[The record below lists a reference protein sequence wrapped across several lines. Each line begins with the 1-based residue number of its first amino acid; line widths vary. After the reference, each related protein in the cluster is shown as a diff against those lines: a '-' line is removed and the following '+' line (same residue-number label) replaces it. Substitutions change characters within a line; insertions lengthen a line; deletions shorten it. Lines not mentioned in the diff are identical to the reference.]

1 MGRKFTAITCLILI
15 GTNVLLVKSSPPS
28 KGGDDNDSFED
39 SGEIVVQ
46 QPLARPKRGGY
57 IEKPVGYG
65 AAAGGMR
72 FRGPAAVYSGGK
84 NLAGYGGSVGMST
97 YSTGSGGSFGGG
109 SFSGGSA
116 GGSVGGSLPGPMSL
130 YSYAPRR
137 ANAAVYGGIWGPQT
151 NEEALKFDSHMT
163 RSMIAEALASSG
175 RRLYAGHGGLIPA
188 AIQSR
193 RNIQFYDVP
202 SNFEAAEPIT
212 VEVGQSPAA
221 QLNIRFKS
229 SSSPL
234 AVEQDHSPAPGSM
247 RETSSEDEPHVLR
260 HTVSRPIFQEVHE
273 VIKPFRRVTQEI
285 QPVQENV
292 ETVVARGDE
301 IQGGTGIVAGQ
312 VLTADSGE
320 VTGVQQTSNII
331 ATGHGGSVGQ
341 GYVQGISTKPAIYGS
356 GSYGMMNAGG
366 QHAAV
371 YSSKPKSY
379 AAVQGQTGGYRQTG
393 YGHGMAAGTG
403 YQKQQI
409 TGGGGPEM
417 AQVQI
422 PFARRAAAAASAARG
437 ARRARR
443 A

>member
-1 MGRKFTAITCLILI
+1 
-15 GTNVLLVKSSPPS
+15 
-28 KGGDDNDSFED
+28 
-39 SGEIVVQ
+39 
-46 QPLARPKRGGY
+46 
-57 IEKPVGYG
+57 
-65 AAAGGMR
+65 
-72 FRGPAAVYSGGK
+72 
-84 NLAGYGGSVGMST
+84 MS
-97 YSTGSGGSFGGG
+97 YSTGGGSFG
-109 SFSGGSA
+109 SS
-116 GGSVGGSLPGPMSL
+116 GGSLPGPMSL

-151 NEEALKFDSHMT
+151 NEEALKFDSHLT
-163 RSMIAEALASSG
+163 RSMIADVLASSG

-301 IQGGTGIVAGQ
+301 IQGAGLAGTI
-312 VLTADSGE
+312 LTADSGE
-320 VTGVQQTSNII
+320 VSGGQTTNLI
-331 ATGHGGSVGQ
+331 TGHGGSAGQ
-341 GYVQGISTKPAIYGS
+341 GYVQGISAKPASYGS
-356 GSYGMMNAGG
+356 GSYTSGMSGG
-366 QHAAV
+366 QHIGAI

-379 AAVQGQTGGYRQTG
+379 AGHGGFRQAG
-393 YGHGMAAGTG
+393 YGQGIAAGTG
-403 YQKQQI
+403 YQKHQM
-409 TGGGGPEM
+409 TGGAEM

-422 PFARRAAAAASAARG
+422 PFARRAAAAASARG
-437 ARRARR
+437 ARRA
-443 A
+443 